1 MINLQFSK
9 KMSTA
14 AGDQS
19 LHDYL
24 KRFLAQTEVEY
35 TPVTAQLISKQP
47 AQLTQDGFYYLES
60 ANLTSSLLVDSKA
73 ARTDPERSPV
83 QVRLIEWEFLIRK
96 PEQSSGQWLDIDVK
110 KYELSATGSTKGY
123 HKPSCVD
130 ILEINPF
137 RKLYQEAVQRAKTGR
152 QDEGTNDSVIA
163 QGRIESKGEPG
174 SNQGK
179 YSFRSRQPGPTTF
192 LSKESKTESQLA
204 AKTSQDSGVD
214 KQNKNV
220 AGIRVS
226 GINGKQNMKKLKE
239 FRYPYITQSQDSLT
253 NQVLNSEPL
262 NLSVLSV
269 LNGGKDED
277 SAAKTKASRGYLGKR
292 EPEDRAELDVPRF
305 HPVLGESES
314 KYVPIPDQE
323 IYDSSYGIAAEQSQK
338 KLRLSQKSE
347 ITFNRQAAK
356 ADVIG
361 YDELL
366 ECLSVEKGLM
376 GWKDIVFS
384 KDVVKYLKSHMHDL
398 MSKK

>member
-24 KRFLAQTEVEY
+24 RRFLAQTEVAY

-60 ANLTSSLLVDSKA
+60 ANLTRSLQVDSKA
-73 ARTDPERSPV
+73 ARLDPELSPV
-83 QVRLIEWEFLIRK
+83 QVRLIEWEFLMRE
-96 PEQSSGQWLDIDVK
+96 PEQSSGQWLDIAVK
-110 KYELSATGSTKGY
+110 KYELSTTGSTKGY

-137 RKLYQEAVQRAKTGR
+137 RKLYQEAVQRAKSCR
-152 QDEGTNDSVIA
+152 QDEGSNDSMTA
-163 QGRIESKGEPG
+163 QGRIENKGEAG

-179 YSFRSRQPGPTTF
+179 YSFRSRQAGPTTF
-192 LSKESKTESQLA
+192 YSKESKTESQLA
-204 AKTSQDSGVD
+204 AKTSQDSAVER
-214 KQNKNV
+214 QNKSV

-226 GINGKQNMKKLKE
+226 GINGKQNMKRLKE
-239 FRYPYITQSQDSLT
+239 FRNPYIAQSQDSLT
-253 NQVLNSEPL
+253 NQVLSSEPL

-269 LNGGKDED
+269 LNGAKPED
-277 SAAKTKASRGYLGKR
+277 SAAKTRASKGYLGKR
-292 EPEDRAELDVPRF
+292 QPEDNAEPDVPWF
-305 HPVLGESES
+305 HPVLDESES
-314 KYVPIPDQE
+314 KYVPIADQE
-323 IYDSSYGIAAEQSQK
+323 IHDSTYGIVAEQSQK
-338 KLRLSQKSE
+338 KLRHSQKSE
-347 ITFNRQAAK
+347 ITFYRQAAN
-356 ADVIG
+356 ADAMG

-366 ECLSVEKGLM
+366 DCLSVEKGLM

-384 KDVVKYLKSHMHDL
+384 KDVVKYLKSHANDL